1 MNNSLP
7 QLIIIGAGGAG
18 QEVAWA
24 ATSLNSK
31 LKFSSIA
38 YADDNPEKKGTV
50 LYGYPTLGSI
60 EEINQGLVTK
70 PHFICGVGN
79 NLARIKLVNQA
90 LLLGW
95 TPVSIIDPTVMM
107 ANDVTIG
114 EGTYIAAGVI
124 LSPNSKIGDHVII
137 NHHCSIGHDSQL
149 SDFCQA
155 SPGSRISGF
164 AKIGYAA
171 TIGSNAI
178 VAPGKSVGDYA
189 TLGAASFGVINVPA
203 KATAIGVPAKVIFL
217 TD

>member
-1 MNNSLP
+1 MSSSLP
-7 QLIIIGAGGAG
+7 QLVIIGAGGAG
-18 QEVAWA
+18 QEIAWA
-24 ATSLNSK
+24 ASNAAIE
-31 LKFSSIA
+31 KFSSIA
-38 YADDNPEKKGTV
+38 YADDNPAKKGTI
-50 LYGYPTLGSI
+50 LYGYTTIGSI
-60 EEINQGLVTK
+60 EETDRSLATK

-79 NLARIKLVNQA
+79 NIVRTKLVA
-90 LLLGW
+90 RAIELGW
-95 TPVSIIDPTVMM
+95 IPTTIIDPSVV
-107 ANDVTIG
+107 AAKDVSIG
-114 EGTYIAAGVI
+114 VGTYIAAGVI
-124 LSPNSKIGDHVII
+124 LSPNCRVGNHVII

-189 TLGAASFGVINVPA
+189 TLGAASFGVINIPA

>member
-1 MNNSLP
+1 MSSYLP

-18 QEVAWA
+18 QEIAWA
-24 ATSLNSK
+24 ASNAAIE
-31 LKFSSIA
+31 KFSSIA
-38 YADDNPEKKGTV
+38 YADDDPTKKDTV
-50 LYGYPTLGSI
+50 LYGYTTIGSI
-60 EEINQGLVTK
+60 EETDQLLPSK

-79 NLARIKLVNQA
+79 NIVRTKLVA
-90 LLLGW
+90 RAIDLGW
-95 TPVSIIDPTVMM
+95 IPTTIIDPSVIA
-107 ANDVTIG
+107 ANNVAIG

-124 LSPNSKIGDHVII
+124 LSPNSRIGSHVII

-164 AKIGYAA
+164 AA